1 MVQANAFWQLINFL
15 TSGTWFKI
23 IPFPLHSTAA
33 GGPLSGHVAP
43 TNESH
48 VATQA
53 TFAHAQR
60 PAWSGC
66 CWRVQQLQ
74 LNQSSAALLFSLAP
88 PTSSAALRLIPNP
101 TDENLSPPP
110 VLDPPTWFLVQ
121 LPLNWYMLTSK
132 SLGVER
138 YVSRRY
144 RRFQT
149 TPTGSVEISV
159 AIKARCEISFF
170 LRARSINL

>member
-101 TDENLSPPP
+101 TDENLSPP
-110 VLDPPTWFLVQ
+110 
-121 LPLNWYMLTSK
+121 
-132 SLGVER
+132 
-138 YVSRRY
+138 
-144 RRFQT
+144 
-149 TPTGSVEISV
+149 
-159 AIKARCEISFF
+159 
-170 LRARSINL
+170 RARSSHLVPGAAAFELIHADKQKPWSRALRKPEIPPFPDYPHWLCGDLSSY